1 MHVAA
6 RQIRRSR
13 HNTTMAVC
21 HAAAL
26 LLVVPVAVVDAAA
39 VVVVDAVVVVLLRWP
54 IVLAVSFLVGTVFPI
69 LAPDLG

>member
-39 VVVVDAVVVVLLRWP
+39 VVVVDAVVVLLRWP
-54 IVLAVSFLVGTVFPI
+54 IVLAVSFLAGTVFSI